1 MTQSVKEFKL
11 RLPLPLFEAFFRAFP
26 GRGERA
32 RVLERVIAKL
42 VERAGE
48 KDAFAEQIIENL
60 GGDK

>member
-26 GRGERA
+26 MRGERA

-42 VERAGE
+42 VEKAE
-48 KDAFAEQIIENL
+48 DKDGFAEQIIENL
-60 GGDK
+60 GGE